1 MKSEKIRR
9 AIGEIDDD
17 IIEAA
22 DGVKVSGSNKKIWVR
37 RAVIAAAAV
46 LLLTGAI
53 ALPGVLKQNAPVV
66 DKPPAVEN
74 DGKTGAETVPE
85 TDFVT
90 DVETGKRKSPDIAVI
105 WADDGV
111 MDVNHPV
118 EDAFTKWNRFD
129 SVTLRLYEALE
140 AGDGDDVFAILARPA
155 VDYDFEYS
163 GRTVAEY
170 YSDKCNEELL
180 PDLLTQLLKE
190 GDALKYGEALCETG
204 TPTGEK
210 WDRSLYEERVKFY
223 GPVLEKYIVGGEFL
237 KEQLERDLEE
247 AKTGTKAAE
256 SYGKAI
262 SAYLDSV
269 AASVGGEL
277 PAEAVPEQY
286 GLIMYLT
293 KDGFS
298 SFKAENVEGWTFD
311 LAVKNG
317 DTVEYAIED

>member
-9 AIGEIDDD
+9 AIGSIDDD
-17 IIEAA
+17 IIEDA
-22 DGVKVSGSNKKIWVR
+22 DRVKVSGSNKRIWVR

-46 LLLTGAI
+46 LLLAGAI
-53 ALPGVLKQNAPVV
+53 VLPGVLKQNAPVV
-66 DKPPAVEN
+66 DKLPEVKN
-74 DGKTGAETVPE
+74 NGKTGAEAGAE
-85 TDFVT
+85 T
-90 DVETGKRKSPDIAVI
+90 DVETEKRERMDITVI

-129 SVTLRLYEALE
+129 SVSLRLYEALE
-140 AGDGDDVFAILARPA
+140 AGDSDDVFAILARPA
-155 VDYDFEYS
+155 VDYGFEYK

-190 GDALKYGEALCETG
+190 GDELKYGKALYETG

-210 WDRSLYEERVKFY
+210 WYRSLYEERVKFY

-298 SFKAENVEGWTFD
+298 SFKVENVDGWTFD